1 MFRHLY
7 FEYLLNSV
15 RVIRTSQVVSLISTN
30 SLTPETPMV
39 ENFRIFAS
47 LTSSFLLSTALCS
60 TSTSTTNII
69 SGLSRSPFG
78 FGSDVSL
85 STLYYCRY
93 LQQHKTRYMVELA
106 TPSITGLSPVRLMH
120 LILTHTQTIGQTPII
135 FYLNFQKNIYLNNK
149 TTFLLNKFMA
159 NFK

>member
-120 LILTHTQTIGQTPII
+120 LILTHTQTIGQTRI
-135 FYLNFQKNIYLNNK
+135 NIL
-149 TTFLLNKFMA
+149 
-159 NFK
+159 